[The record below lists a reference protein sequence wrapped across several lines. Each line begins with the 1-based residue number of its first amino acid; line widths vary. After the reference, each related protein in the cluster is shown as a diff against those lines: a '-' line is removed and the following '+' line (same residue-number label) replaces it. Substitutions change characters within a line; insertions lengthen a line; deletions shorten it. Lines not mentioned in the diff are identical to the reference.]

1 MLAYFGLLPGSKLVL
16 WCYLAW
22 YVAIVALYFD
32 GSPMLWV
39 SAAGLSLVIGIAL
52 NLATRQPAQR
62 TDRWIIFRLFL
73 IPFCVSS
80 YSALIKDKGFIL
92 IFPPRRDALAI
103 GFIAC
108 AAVVCVHLVCRSMV
122 ARSETTSAQRNH
134 RS

>member
-39 SAAGLSLVIGIAL
+39 SAAGLSIVIGIAL
-52 NLATRQPAQR
+52 NLATRQPAQN
-62 TDRWIIFRLFL
+62 TDRWMIFRLFL

-92 IFPPRRDALAI
+92 IFPPRRDALAV
-103 GFIAC
+103 GLIAC
-108 AAVVCVHLVCRSMV
+108 AAVICVHLICRSIV
-122 ARSETTSAQRNH
+122 DRSETTSPQRNH